1 MHVPPDLLP
10 LSFVTP
16 SSAIGHGDVTISLPT
31 NISKWRTSHA
41 QAWLAHTMELPQ
53 YVDAFKAASI
63 DGPLL
68 VTYMTGERLEEI
80 IGTV

>member
-1 MHVPPDLLP
+1 M
-10 LSFVTP
+10 
-16 SSAIGHGDVTISLPT
+16 TISLPA